1 MTETWRAENAVW
13 LLTRL
18 ERLRLRIQRQVTT
31 ESEPALDE
39 SIRVLGNR
47 LDLLEEQMAAGSG
60 RPALRVLSTV
70 AGLSPEEEELLL
82 VAAAPALDGSFARDC
97 AELHQDGRRDH
108 ATPQLALELV
118 FPEPTRRL
126 VAADHLMPH
135 GTLRLLRLVELAD
148 EDDEPLLLRRLSVDD
163 RMADY
168 LRGVNRPDAALEPFL
183 QPLHSTGD
191 STHAESLSE
200 RVVELLQQDTAHWP
214 TVNLIG
220 APDAGSEAVVDRVC
234 AALGLRP
241 WLLDLERLSHLEP
254 RERTALLSR
263 LARETLLGWLALV
276 VDTGTA
282 RGDAGQARAIGQ
294 LVDELACPLFLLSQD
309 RWPTESRE
317 VRVVHLTRPSVGEQR
332 TLWRAALDLHP
343 HTVNGEIESIVHQ
356 FDFGPGTISQV
367 VARAAYDTAEPITG
381 ELLWDACRGETAGA
395 LDDVA
400 QRIEPCFGWDD
411 IVVADLVRGQLHK
424 LASQVQ
430 HRSTVYEDWGFGE
443 RLSRGRGIT
452 ALFAGPSGTGK
463 TMAAEIL
470 AAHLRLDLHR
480 VDLAGVV
487 SKYVGE
493 TEKNLRRIFDT
504 AERTGTILLFDE
516 ADALFG
522 SRTEV
527 RDSHDRYANLEIN
540 YLLQRMEDYTG
551 LAILATNRRT
561 ALDTAFLRRLR
572 FVVEFAFPG
581 PDHRRRI
588 WERAFPAAAALD
600 EVDPGLLSRM
610 EITGGN
616 IRSIAV
622 NAAFLAADDRSSIG
636 MEHLMRA
643 AAREYAKLSKPVSA
657 VEFGD
662 WVDVMAR

>member
-1 MTETWRAENAVW
+1 MTDVWRAENAVW

-18 ERLRLRIQRQVTT
+18 ERLRLRMQRRAAARG
-31 ESEPALDE
+31 SSGLDE
-39 SIRVLGNR
+39 SIRRLGDR
-47 LDLLEEQMAAGSG
+47 LDLLEQEMTAGSG

-70 AGLSPEEEELLL
+70 AGLSLEEEELLL

-97 AELHQDGRRDH
+97 AELHRDGRRDH
-108 ATPQLALELV
+108 ATAQLALELV
-118 FPEPTRRL
+118 FPDPTRRL
-126 VAADHLMPH
+126 VAADLLMPH
-135 GTLRLLRLVELAD
+135 GSLRLLGLVELAD
-148 EDDEPLLLRRLSVDD
+148 EEDEPLSLRRLSVDD

-168 LRGVNRPDAALEPFL
+168 LRGVNRPDKGLEPFL
-183 QPLHSTGD
+183 QPLRPTAGG
-191 STHAESLSE
+191 THAESVSE
-200 RVVELLQQDTAHWP
+200 RVVALLPQDVSRWP
-214 TVNLIG
+214 TVNLVG
-220 APDAGSEAVVDRVC
+220 APDAGSDAVVGRVC

-241 WLLDLERLSHLEP
+241 WLLDLERFTQEEP
-254 RERTALLSR
+254 RDRQALLAR
-263 LARETLLGWLALV
+263 LGREALLGWLALV
-276 VDTGTA
+276 VDTDSG
-282 RGDAGQARAIGQ
+282 RGDPAQVRAVGQ
-294 LVDELACPLFLLSQD
+294 LVDELAGPLFLVSQD
-309 RWPTESRE
+309 RWPTRSRE
-317 VRVVHLTRPSVGEQR
+317 VRVVHLTRPSHREQR
-332 TLWRAALDLHP
+332 ALWRAALDPHL

-367 VARAAYDTAEPITG
+367 VSRAAYDTDEPITG

-400 QRIEPCFGWDD
+400 RRIEPCFGWDD
-411 IVVADLVRGQLHK
+411 IVVPDLVRGQLREI
-424 LASQVQ
+424 ASQVQ

-443 RLSRGRGIT
+443 QLTRGRGIT
-452 ALFAGPSGTGK
+452 ALFTGPSGTGK

-551 LAILATNRRT
+551 LAILATNRRS

-588 WERAFPAAAALD
+588 WERVFPAAASLD

-622 NAAFLAADDRSSIG
+622 NAAFLAADDRSAIG
-636 MEHLMRA
+636 MAHLMRA

-662 WVDVMAR
+662 WVDVMSR

>member
-1 MTETWRAENAVW
+1 MTAAWRAENAVW

-18 ERLRLRIQRQVTT
+18 ELLRLRMRRLADPDSARSLVGEVRTL
-31 ESEPALDE
+31 ED
-39 SIRVLGNR
+39 RLG
-47 LDLLEEQMAAGSG
+47 LLEGSTAE
-60 RPALRVLSTV
+60 RPALQVLSTI

-82 VAAAPALDGSFARDC
+82 VAAAPALDGHFARDC
-97 AELHQDGRRDH
+97 AELQQDGRKDH
-108 ATPQLALELV
+108 ATAQLALELV
-118 FPEPTRRL
+118 FPDPIDRL

-135 GTLRLLRLVELAD
+135 ATLRLLGLVELS
-148 EDDEPLLLRRLSVDD
+148 EDGEPLLLRRLSVDD

-168 LRGVNRPDAALEPFL
+168 LRGVNRPDGTLEHL
-183 QPLHSTGD
+183 LRPLRPTAVATRTD
-191 STHAESLSE
+191 ELDT
-200 RVVELLQQDTAHWP
+200 RVVTIMEQDAERWP
-214 TVNLIG
+214 TLNLVG
-220 APDAGSEAVVDRVC
+220 APDAGGDAVVAKAC

-241 WLLDLERLSHLEP
+241 WLLDLERFALEEQGDRADLLTRLG
-254 RERTALLSR
+254 REALLG
-263 LARETLLGWLALV
+263 ALALV
-276 VDTGTA
+276 VDTGSSYA
-282 RGDAGQARAIGQ
+282 DAGQRQTIGQ
-294 LVDELACPLFLLSQD
+294 LVDELAGPLFLLSRD
-309 RWPTESRE
+309 RWPTTSPG
-317 VRVVHLTRPSVGEQR
+317 VRVVHLTRPGVGEQR
-332 TLWRAALDLHP
+332 ALWRAALELHP
-343 HTVNGEIESIVHQ
+343 HTVNGELESIVHQ

-367 VARAAYDTAEPITG
+367 VERAAHDTTEPISG
-381 ELLWDACRGETAGA
+381 ALLWDACRSETAGA

-411 IVVADLVRGQLHK
+411 IVVPDTVRGQLREI
-424 LASQVQ
+424 ASQVQ
-430 HRSTVYEDWGFGE
+430 HRFTVYEEWGFGE
-443 RLSRGRGIT
+443 RLTRGRGIT

-551 LAILATNRRT
+551 LAILATNRRA
-561 ALDTAFLRRLR
+561 ALDNAFLRRLR
-572 FVVEFAFPG
+572 FLVEFQFPG
-581 PDHRRRI
+581 ADHRRRI
-588 WERAFPAAAALD
+588 WERVFPTAAALD

-643 AAREYAKLSKPVSA
+643 AAREYAKLAKPLSA

-662 WVDVMAR
+662 WADVMTR